1 MKQDCLL
8 CERTS
13 PDNNL
18 YCQEIYCPAEMSPN
32 ILDHGEWLGN
42 IEIVKPIMV
51 LRASVLYE
59 ARYQK
64 NKVLLKVAHPGA
76 ENRDRLKR
84 EAQFLQSIQSKK
96 VEVEHLPR
104 LLPPYT
110 NARIEHE
117 PYGKVVLRGHL
128 LYYCLFEHFSGE
140 PLRDILSKNRQMW
153 VYHIG
158 WIMTNLA
165 AAVANLQSKGLFHY
179 GISPDVVLTRLG
191 DDTSAP
197 GILLFDLGVASDRD
211 GLAGNWHRFFV
222 RPAYTAPELIDAHVA
237 KASYA
242 TDVYGLGLTLYE
254 LLVGEPPYPY
264 KLSNDDT
271 VYEAVRQ
278 RRRVEMTRSADVA
291 PAAKIA
297 VKATNDQPEARYPNA
312 LAMVQELEACFGE
325 APVKERGPRL
335 RLGILVAGAVLAI
348 IILVV
353 VVAANVESLPALSR

>member
-18 YCQEIYCPAEMSPN
+18 YCQQIYCPAEMSPN

-51 LRASVLYE
+51 LRSSVIYE

-64 NKVLLKVAHPGA
+64 NKVLLKVAHPGTK
-76 ENRDRLKR
+76 NRERLKR
-84 EAQFLQSIQSKK
+84 EALFLQSIQGKK
-96 VEVEHLPR
+96 AEVEHLPR

-110 NARIEHE
+110 NARVENE

-128 LYYCLFEHFSGE
+128 LYYCLFEYFSGE
-140 PLRDILSKNRQMW
+140 PLRGILSKNRQMW

-165 AAVANLQSKGLFHY
+165 AAVAFLQSKGRFHY

-197 GILLFDLGVASDRD
+197 GILLFDLGVASDD
-211 GLAGNWHRFFV
+211 ASLAEDWHRFFV
-222 RPAYTAPELIDAHVA
+222 RPAYTAPELIDAPTVRA
-237 KASYA
+237 NYA

-254 LLVGEPPYPY
+254 LLVGEPPYSY
-264 KLSNDDT
+264 KLSSDDA

-297 VKATNDQPEARYPNA
+297 LKATDERPESRYPNA
-312 LAMVQELEACFGE
+312 LAMAQELEACFGQ
-325 APVKERGPRL
+325 APVKSRGLSL
-335 RLGILVAGAVLAI
+335 RLSMLVVGAVLAI
-348 IILVV
+348 IILIV
-353 VVAANVESLPALSR
+353 VVAMNVESLSALTR

>member
-1 MKQDCLL
+1 VKQDCLL

-18 YCQEIYCPAEMSPN
+18 YCQEIYCPAEMSPTV
-32 ILDHGEWLGN
+32 LDHGEWLGN

-51 LRASVLYE
+51 LRSSVLYE

-76 ENRDRLKR
+76 ENRERLKR
-84 EAQFLQSIQSKK
+84 EAAFLQSVQRGKARP
-96 VEVEHLPR
+96 EHLPR

-165 AAVANLQSKGLFHY
+165 TAVAYLQSKGIFHY
-179 GISPDVVLTRLG
+179 GISPDTLLVRLS
-191 DDTSAP
+191 DESTAP
-197 GILLFDLGVASDRD
+197 GILLFDLGVVSDRNT
-211 GLAGNWHRFFV
+211 LAANWYRFVV
-222 RPAYTAPELIDAHVA
+222 RPAYTAPELIDVRRPS
-237 KASYA
+237 ASYA

-264 KLSNDDT
+264 KLSGDDA

-278 RRRVEMTRSADVA
+278 RRRVAMTRSADIA

-297 VKATNDQPEARYPNA
+297 LKAIDDQLAARYQTA
-312 LAMVQELEACFGE
+312 LEMAQELEAWIGE
-325 APVKERGPRL
+325 APVKDRG
-335 RLGILVAGAVLAI
+335 LGWKVGVLVAGAVLAI

-353 VVAANVESLPALSR
+353 VVALNADRLQAVTG